1 MDESGQRYSHDFAGN
16 FIDCLLSIGLVSMNH
31 KIIIVSSLMFLAL
44 LFISSQVSGSS
55 SRTPKVSHER
65 LVEFAECITKKGW
78 AIYSSFTC
86 SACRAQ
92 QELFGQTI
100 VHLKIIEC
108 NPHAPHTQV
117 EQCLKKNIR
126 HTPTWVMEKN
136 GKEVKRSKGYKE
148 FDDLASMTGCE
159 L

>member
-1 MDESGQRYSHDFAGN
+1 
-16 FIDCLLSIGLVSMNH
+16 MNH
-31 KIIIVSSLMFLAL
+31 KLIIVSSLMFLAL
-44 LFISSQVSGSS
+44 IFISSQASGDS
-55 SRTPKVSHER
+55 SRNPNVSQKR
-65 LVEFAECITKKGW
+65 LGEFAKCITKKGW
-78 AIYSSFTC
+78 TMYSSFTC

-92 QELFGQTI
+92 QDLFGQTT

-126 HTPTWVMEKN
+126 YTPTWVMENN
-136 GKEVKRSKGYKE
+136 GKEIKRSKGYKE
-148 FDDLASMTGCE
+148 LKDLASMTECN

>member
-1 MDESGQRYSHDFAGN
+1 M
-16 FIDCLLSIGLVSMNH
+16 L
-31 KIIIVSSLMFLAL
+31 LAL
-44 LFISSQVSGSS
+44 IFISSEASGNT
-55 SRTPKVSHER
+55 SRSPKVSQKR
-65 LVEFAECITKKGW
+65 LGEFANCITNNGW
-78 AIYSSFTC
+78 AMYSSFTC

-92 QELFGQTI
+92 RELFGQTA

-117 EQCLKKNIR
+117 EQCLKNNIR

-136 GKEVKRSKGYKE
+136 GIEINRSKGYKKLK
-148 FDDLASMTGCE
+148 DLASMTECN

>member
-1 MDESGQRYSHDFAGN
+1 
-16 FIDCLLSIGLVSMNH
+16 MNH
-31 KIIIVSSLMFLAL
+31 KIIIPSWLIFLSL
-44 LFISSQVSGSS
+44 LFVSGQASGNA
-55 SRTPKVSHER
+55 SRNSKVSQEQ
-65 LVEFAECITKKGW
+65 LAEFAKCITRRGW
-78 AIYSSFTC
+78 AMYSSFTC

-92 QELFGQTI
+92 QKLFGQTA

-136 GKEVKRSKGYKE
+136 GTEIKRMKGYQE
-148 FDDLASMTGCE
+148 LGDLASMSECN